1 MHEFVE
7 KFTNAKA
14 MVKSRMKIYEL
25 LTMATH
31 PGLAV
36 LIFVMSTFMKMLGS
50 NSGAA
55 LGGIIS
61 SSIPPSLFSAA
72 YMMAIVS
79 AVFMALSGGC
89 GIRLHGEERMEGVPC
104 SADVGADDIRP
115 DYFRWRDNGLDTG
128 VNLVSKHGDAIFSSL
143 IS

>member
-1 MHEFVE
+1 MHQFVE

-25 LTMATH
+25 LTMATP

-50 NSGAA
+50 NSGAT

-89 GIRLHGEERMEGVPC
+89 GLRLHGEERVAGVPC
-104 SADVGADDIRP
+104 RADGGADDLCTT
-115 DYFRWRDNGLDTG
+115 YLWGSDNGLLPT
-128 VNLVSKHGDAIFSSL
+128 SL
-143 IS
+143 